1 MVVTQCPECHALFR
15 VSEGQMRLAQGQ
27 VRCGACLTVFDAQ
40 SHALQRVEQASY
52 EPELPTPSNQT
63 PPPPASG
70 VASTPS
76 ASARSSYSTQGA
88 NARIV
93 QFSQAPAAETSAST
107 AAPATKYE
115 PTSNP
120 AQSTHTQPQ
129 TQKHQQVNQQ
139 TEPTVDSALIPQI
152 DILAEPI
159 VLHNHEP
166 REANPV
172 AVLFWTL
179 CSMLALAGLLGQ
191 YLWFERATLANQP
204 ALTPF
209 YQIACERVRCDL
221 NANQG
226 LANLK
231 PDQVVALPH
240 QQFTDLISLAIRI
253 RNEAA
258 FAQPYPAIEVSFTD
272 LKGNLVSRRT
282 FQPGQYLGTD
292 LEGAARLPAGLD
304 IEVNLPLT
312 TPGPEAVSYEI
323 RLHQANT

>member
-40 SHALQRVEQASY
+40 SHALQRVGQAPAPA
-52 EPELPTPSNQT
+52 EPNPPEANELKA
-63 PPPPASG
+63 PPASG
-70 VASTPS
+70 AGSTTS
-76 ASARSSYSTQGA
+76 ATARSSYSTQGA
-88 NARIV
+88 NARVV
-93 QFSQAPAAETSAST
+93 QFSQTHANETSSSAPAAKSA
-107 AAPATKYE
+107 
-115 PTSNP
+115 PTSQP
-120 AQSTHTQPQ
+120 APGAETQPQ
-129 TQKHQQVNQQ
+129 PQPNQQ
-139 TEPTVDSALIPQI
+139 PKPAIDPALIPQI

-159 VLHNHEP
+159 VLHNNEP

-231 PDQVVALPH
+231 PDQVVARPH

-258 FAQPYPAIEVSFTD
+258 FAQPYPAIEVSFID

-282 FQPGQYLGTD
+282 FQPGQYLGTN

-323 RLHQANT
+323 RLHQANS

>member
-40 SHALQRVEQASY
+40 SHSLQRVGHAPAAS
-52 EPELPTPSNQT
+52 ELKA
-63 PPPPASG
+63 PA
-70 VASTPS
+70 ASDAKPS
-76 ASARSSYSTQGA
+76 AQYQPPSSSTATGTAARSNYATQGA
-88 NARIV
+88 NARVV
-93 QFSQAPAAETSAST
+93 QFNQSPASETSSAPMVPAAKSVPGSHPST
-107 AAPATKYE
+107 DTQVRPQQQAQPAID
-115 PTSNP
+115 P
-120 AQSTHTQPQ
+120 AM
-129 TQKHQQVNQQ
+129 
-139 TEPTVDSALIPQI
+139 IPQI

-159 VLHNHEP
+159 VLHNNEP

-231 PDQVVALPH
+231 PDQVVARPH

-282 FQPGQYLGTD
+282 FQPGQYLGTNS
-292 LEGAARLPAGLD
+292 EGSARLPAGLD

-323 RLHQANT
+323 RLHQANS

>member
-40 SHALQRVEQASY
+40 AHSLQRSSERN
-52 EPELPTPSNQT
+52 ELKPDNSAVA
-63 PPPPASG
+63 PASAQFKVSG
-70 VASTPS
+70 QAGDYP
-76 ASARSSYSTQGA
+76 TQGT
-88 NARIV
+88 NARVV
-93 QFSQAPAAETSAST
+93 QFSQSLQNETQARTNTPPSAEARPQS
-107 AAPATKYE
+107 E
-115 PTSNP
+115 PSINP
-120 AQSTHTQPQ
+120 
-129 TQKHQQVNQQ
+129 
-139 TEPTVDSALIPQI
+139 ALIPQI
-152 DILAEPI
+152 DIAAEPI
-159 VLHNHEP
+159 VLHSNEVQ
-166 REANPV
+166 EANPV

-191 YLWFERATLANQP
+191 YLWFERATLASQP
-204 ALTPF
+204 ALVPI
-209 YQIACERVRCDL
+209 YQIACERLRCDL

-231 PDQVVALPH
+231 PDQVVVRPH

-253 RNEAA
+253 QNEAA

-282 FQPGQYLGTD
+282 FQPGQYLGTN
-292 LEGAARLPAGLD
+292 ESSGARLPAGLD

-312 TPGPEAVSYEI
+312 TPGPDAVSYEI
-323 RLHQANT
+323 RLHQAKPTDV

>member
-1 MVVTQCPECHALFR
+1 LVVTQCPECHALFR

-40 SHALQRVEQASY
+40 SHALQPVGQTQTRSQSSATTPNAPQQSAQP
-52 EPELPTPSNQT
+52 EPL
-63 PPPPASG
+63 G
-70 VASTPS
+70 S
-76 ASARSSYSTQGA
+76 ASLADSTARSNYATQGA
-88 NARIV
+88 NARVV
-93 QFSQAPAAETSAST
+93 QFNQNPASE
-107 AAPATKYE
+107 AAPA
-115 PTSNP
+115 PTIP
-120 AQSTHTQPQ
+120 AARSAPGSQPTPNTQAPPQ
-129 TQKHQQVNQQ
+129 QQ
-139 TEPTVDSALIPQI
+139 PKPAIDPALIPQI

-159 VLHNHEP
+159 VLHNNEP
-166 REANPV
+166 RDANPV

-191 YLWFERATLANQP
+191 YLWFERATLANQS

-231 PDQVVALPH
+231 PDQVVARPH

-282 FQPGQYLGTD
+282 FQPGQYLGTNT
-292 LEGAARLPAGLD
+292 EGAARLPAGLD

-323 RLHQANT
+323 RLHSAKS